1 MRRAARPRLARGRT
15 MPREG
20 SLSAA
25 VATDLRTGR
34 AACFRGGGGSAGS
47 GLARSGAGGRVTSNQ
62 RRPGPSAKGS
72 AIARAHALG
81 GRSERRE
88 EAVFRARRGLPRD
101 RVRRE
106 TRRGGGRA
114 SRRRAARA
122 APPNISRRIAK
133 SATRTARRR
142 SVRGGTGRRRTLA
155 FARGRPA
162 ARPAVAE
169 ATAEAAV
176 MAADIGLETPV
187 CLKAPRGTKSMA
199 IRYVREVDIS

>member
-1 MRRAARPRLARGRT
+1 

-199 IRYVREVDIS
+199 IRYVAR